1 MLQRLAAWSYRRR
14 RRVLVLWIVA
24 LIAVSAIGSSVGSTF
39 SQGFSLSGTESQRA
53 ANLLESRFP
62 SRAGDEGQIVFA
74 RAAGTSDP
82 TVEARMEALFADVAK
97 VPGVSAVVSPY
108 AAAGARQ
115 VSSDGTVAYATVQF
129 DRRAAAV
136 PTRTL
141 DAIRALTDAT
151 ARQVHGIRI
160 ALGGRMF
167 QERGG
172 IGPAELIGILAAIV
186 ILLVAFGSLLA
197 MGLPIL
203 VALFGIG
210 IGIGFVEL
218 LSHVIV
224 TPDFATQLA
233 SMIGIGV
240 GIDYALFI
248 VTRYRQA
255 LTEGLDP
262 ERAVV
267 RAIDTAG
274 RAVVFAG
281 CTVVIS
287 ILGLFLMGVDF
298 MNGLAVGTSVTVAIV
313 MLASITL
320 LPAILGFAGRTIDRF
335 SVRRRG
341 ADERR
346 PERRMWFRWSRVI
359 QRRPWPAFAAGLAI
373 LVVLAIPLFSMRL
386 AFPDAGGNPT
396 ADTTRRAYDLVTDGF
411 GAGFNGP
418 LVLAAKFP
426 EGADISALDR
436 LVAALRDTPDVVAA
450 TPPTVNAAADA
461 AVIRVIP
468 GSSPQ
473 SQRTTDLVNT
483 LRDDVIPSALRG
495 SPVQV
500 HVGGLT
506 ASSIDVSE
514 RLAARLPVF
523 IGAVLV
529 LSFLLL
535 MTVFRSLLVPLKA
548 VIMNLLSIGAAYG
561 VVVAVFQ
568 WGWFDNVIGVEKTG
582 PIAPFVPVMMFAILF
597 GLSMDYEVFL
607 LSRIREEYD
616 RTHDNALAVAD
627 GLAST
632 ARVITAAALIMV
644 TVFGSFMLAD
654 ATTIKLFGLGLATA
668 ILVDRD
674 GRTDGAGPGDHGAVG
689 RPQLVVPALAR
700 PTHPTRARGGR
711 IRHRRRARPPRREGR
726 SRAAALAELSAIAVR
741 SPEPHRRA
749 HELDCPA
756 VARVIPDWAVE
767 PVVRV
772 LAGAIDVDGGPTD
785 EQFAVLRAFVSGYW
799 GRTDLDVDTVAP
811 IDPASPAPRSPTR
824 LTGAASRELMVML
837 ELCRHALSEA
847 QVATRRGVRGGARRP
862 YRPTSRCACTLV
874 TGGAEAAA
882 ADYGRFVE
890 GRTAD
895 LEEATLR
902 ARTDWDEAADEEL
915 GTRLRALHDL
925 PAGTLGYE
933 YVEFYRCNGID
944 LPGEDPNSPALFVAH
959 DMCYVIAGYEPT
971 GQGEIALGA
980 YPARGRRH
988 RRALAQLSSATSS
1001 VHEAGFL
1008 TAVSVCPEVGD
1019 TAALCAFD
1027 RLYVVEAFRRGAA
1040 CTADFTTADHLAMVE
1055 VPLADVRD
1063 RFGIPPLD
1071 N

>member
-14 RRVLVLWIVA
+14 RRVLVMWIVA

-53 ANLLESRFP
+53 ADLLESRFP

-74 RAAGTSDP
+74 RAAGLSDRAL
-82 TVEARMEALFADVAK
+82 EARMEALFADVAK

-115 VSSDGTVAYATVQF
+115 VSRDGTVAYATVQF

-151 ARQVHGIRI
+151 ARQVDGLRI

-167 QERGG
+167 QQRGG

-335 SVRRRG
+335 SVRGRG

-396 ADTTRRAYDLVTDGF
+396 TDTTRRAYDLMTDGF

-426 EGADISALDR
+426 EGADTSALDR

-495 SPVQV
+495 SAVQV

-529 LSFLLL
+529 LS
-535 MTVFRSLLVPLKA
+535 
-548 VIMNLLSIGAAYG
+548 
-561 VVVAVFQ
+561 FQ

-668 ILVDRD
+668 ILVDATVVRM
-674 GRTDGAGPGDHGAVG
+674 V
-689 RPQLVVPALAR
+689 LVPATMELLGDRNWWFPRWLDRLVPHLHVEAGSDIDAELAR
-700 PTHPTRARGGR
+700 LARL
-711 IRHRRRARPPRREGR
+711 
-726 SRAAALAELSAIAVR
+726 AAQEEAELQR
-741 SPEPHRRA
+741 S
-749 HELDCPA
+749 
-756 VARVIPDWAVE
+756 
-767 PVVRV
+767 
-772 LAGAIDVDGGPTD
+772 
-785 EQFAVLRAFVSGYW
+785 
-799 GRTDLDVDTVAP
+799 
-811 IDPASPAPRSPTR
+811 
-824 LTGAASRELMVML
+824 
-837 ELCRHALSEA
+837 
-847 QVATRRGVRGGARRP
+847 
-862 YRPTSRCACTLV
+862 
-874 TGGAEAAA
+874 
-882 ADYGRFVE
+882 
-890 GRTAD
+890 
-895 LEEATLR
+895 
-902 ARTDWDEAADEEL
+902 
-915 GTRLRALHDL
+915 
-925 PAGTLGYE
+925 
-933 YVEFYRCNGID
+933 
-944 LPGEDPNSPALFVAH
+944 
-959 DMCYVIAGYEPT
+959 
-971 GQGEIALGA
+971 
-980 YPARGRRH
+980 
-988 RRALAQLSSATSS
+988 
-1001 VHEAGFL
+1001 
-1008 TAVSVCPEVGD
+1008 
-1019 TAALCAFD
+1019 
-1027 RLYVVEAFRRGAA
+1027 
-1040 CTADFTTADHLAMVE
+1040 
-1055 VPLADVRD
+1055 
-1063 RFGIPPLD
+1063 
-1071 N
+1071 